1 MMGLSSWF
9 GWGTERKCRD
19 ALYLLKL
26 VAERGDEPQNT
37 LLLVKVLYPG
47 TRLSPDKYTQNTLL
61 PVKVWYYGARLSP
74 D

>member
-37 LLLVKVLYPG
+37 LELESVG
-47 TRLSPDKYTQNTLL
+47 SPDDTRVTRPFSY
-61 PVKVWYYGARLSP
+61 
-74 D
+74 